1 MENSLLRVLIRH
13 LRVASYTRTKL
24 HKVEK
29 KSATGE
35 PTFRHSLFVETALV
49 EDSLFPFK
57 AGENMIARID
67 NDMLIITNDKGVI
80 VLQIRDR
87 KNRKAS

>member
-1 MENSLLRVLIRH
+1 
-13 LRVASYTRTKL
+13 
-24 HKVEK
+24 
-29 KSATGE
+29 
-35 PTFRHSLFVETALV
+35 VETALV

>member
-35 PTFRHSLFVETALV
+35 PTCRHSLFVETALV

-67 NDMLIITNDKGVI
+67 DMLIITNDKGVI

>member
-1 MENSLLRVLIRH
+1 LLRVLIRH

-35 PTFRHSLFVETALV
+35 PTCRHSLFVETALV

-67 NDMLIITNDKGVI
+67 DMLIITNDKGVI

>member
-29 KSATGE
+29 KSATC
-35 PTFRHSLFVETALV
+35 RHSLFVETALV